1 MSRRRQTCFAL
12 ALVLILLLTN
22 ASANR
27 ISWSTPSKDMSGQIV
42 ATSADTY
49 IAYDESS
56 HTFEIGSSGIRR
68 QMRYDT
74 VNGYRP
80 IALTNTHSGR
90 DWIDSPNAATSDLR
104 LVLDGAQI
112 SGTDRE
118 FILQG
123 YHTSTHPDGTL
134 ELQVSLARGALTAH
148 IHYVLFPWT
157 SVIEQ
162 WVAVENT
169 GDTVL
174 RHLTALDSISL
185 SLRPSPEPLSLYWV
199 QGLSPRTDG
208 ETLEP
213 LPALRLR
220 LLELKDGVSQ
230 ALGSSTRSSEDS
242 MGWFALAAP
251 GLGEGLF
258 GGIEWSG
265 AWRLSAGRAGGHTLL
280 QAGMQE
286 IRHDLAPGDIF
297 QSPRRFL
304 GFYQGD
310 LDAAANVSHAFA
322 RTYLLRPAPAD
333 FPWTQY
339 NTWYA
344 FGIDLDEETLK
355 RQVDAAAE
363 LRLEVFTLD
372 AGWYEGSPRE
382 GDFGWGLGTW
392 RANPEKFPSGLESFS
407 EYVHSKGLL
416 FGLWVEPERVDLRYV
431 GPGQEVPWAWLS
443 PEAQMG
449 IDIGEE
455 RAPTAQICLGNVDA
469 REWTQEWLARLIRDD
484 HVDWL
489 KWDNNLWMSCDPPG
503 TVGDGNY
510 AHVQGLYAVLDYLR
524 AEFPDLIV
532 ENCAS
537 GGNRM
542 DYALMR
548 RTDIAWLSDET
559 EPSYRVRY
567 HLAGASYPFPPE
579 YLNTWLIDSVSEP
592 LTETADP
599 ATLRTWLRSRMM
611 GAFGISA
618 DLSAWSQELHALAAL
633 EIEQYKSTRR
643 MMANSQLYRL
653 LPQTDLRIS
662 DSSAGTFVEPPA
674 SPDAAEFVS
683 PSGETG
689 TVFLFRGAVPWSQRR
704 VTLKGLQPE
713 ALYQVTSADQTISLR
728 RTGLQLMTQGI
739 RFRYDA
745 ALPSTL
751 LFFQPAATNAP
762 ADPTP
767 REPEP

>member
-1 MSRRRQTCFAL
+1 
-12 ALVLILLLTN
+12 
-22 ASANR
+22 
-27 ISWSTPSKDMSGQIV
+27 MSGQIV
-42 ATSADTY
+42 ASSADAY
-49 IAYDESS
+49 VAYDESS
-56 HTFEIGSSGIRR
+56 HTWEIGNSGIRR
-68 QMRYDT
+68 QMRYDS

-80 IALTNTHSGR
+80 MALTNTRTGR
-90 DWIDSPNAATSDLR
+90 DWIESPSTTTTDLR
-104 LVLDGAQI
+104 MVLDGAPI
-112 SGTDRE
+112 TGTDRA
-118 FILQG
+118 FTLQG
-123 YHTSTHPDGTL
+123 YRTVAHPDGTL
-134 ELQVSLARGALTAH
+134 ELQVSLARGPLTAH

-169 GDTVL
+169 GASVL
-174 RHLTALDSISL
+174 RRLTALDSISL
-185 SLRPSPEPLSLYWV
+185 SLRPSADPLFLYWV
-199 QGLSPRTDG
+199 QGLSPRTDSQ
-208 ETLEP
+208 TSTEP
-213 LPALRLR
+213 LPVLRLR
-220 LLELKDGVSQ
+220 SLELADGVSQ
-230 ALGSSTRSSEDS
+230 ELGASARSSEDS

-258 GGIEWSG
+258 GGMEWSG
-265 AWRLSAGRAGGHTLL
+265 AWRLSAGRAGGQTLL
-280 QAGMQE
+280 QAGMQD
-286 IRHDLAPGDIF
+286 IRRDLAPGDIF
-297 QSPRRFL
+297 ESPRRFL

-344 FGIDLDEETLK
+344 FGVDFDEETLK

-363 LRLEVFTLD
+363 LGLEIFTLD
-372 AGWYEGSPRE
+372 AGWYEGSPRA

-392 RANPEKFPSGLESFS
+392 RANPEKFPDGLESFS
-407 EYVHSKGLL
+407 EYVHSKGLK

-431 GPGQEVPWAWLS
+431 GPGQEVQKEWLS
-443 PEAQMG
+443 PAAETG
-449 IDIGEE
+449 IDAGEE
-455 RAPTAQICLGNVDA
+455 SAPTAQICLGNEAA
-469 REWTQEWLARLIRDD
+469 REWILGWLARLVRDE

-503 TVGDGNY
+503 TVGAAADGGDGNY
-510 AHVQGLYAVLDYLR
+510 AHIQGLYAVLDSLR

-579 YLNTWLIDSVSEP
+579 YLNTWLIDSASEP

-599 ATLRTWLRSRMM
+599 AVLRTWLRSRMM

-618 DLSAWSQELHALAAL
+618 DLSAWSPELRSLVAY

-653 LPQTDLRIS
+653 LPQTELWMS
-662 DSSAGTFVEPPA
+662 DSSTGAFLEPPA

-689 TVFLFRGAVPWSQRR
+689 SVFLFRGAVPWSQRR

-728 RTGLQLMTQGI
+728 RTGLQLMTQGV

-745 ALPSTL
+745 AQPSTL
-751 LFFQPAATNAP
+751 LFFQPAAPDAP
-762 ADPTP
+762 A
-767 REPEP
+767 EPIPAEPQP